1 MLNPIEGCFRVFK
14 AKVKAFLAVHL
25 QRIHLGKLRLH
36 QLSLKNMGAL
46 LPRHHLGVLYQ
57 RNQLAG
63 STFGFEPLQRD
74 AAICICYV
82 YSRYWQVGT
91 LQKSPLMFI
100 LLGAQHKLI
109 YTEVT
114 VWFLQQF

>member
-14 AKVKAFLAVHL
+14 AKVKAFLAVHM
-25 QRIHLGKLRLH
+25 QR
-36 QLSLKNMGAL
+36 
-46 LPRHHLGVLYQ
+46 
-57 RNQLAG
+57 